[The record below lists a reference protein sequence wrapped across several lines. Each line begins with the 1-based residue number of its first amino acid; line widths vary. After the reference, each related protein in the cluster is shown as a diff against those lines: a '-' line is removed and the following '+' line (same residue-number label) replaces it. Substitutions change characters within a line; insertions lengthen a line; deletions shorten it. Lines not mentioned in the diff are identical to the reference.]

1 MSWSKR
7 RRADPLRVAEA
18 SLLGAR
24 RRLADLSRPE
34 FASRYTPEHLALER
48 ADALDSIARNSERI
62 RQLGGD
68 PDAPRLEPQ

>member
-1 MSWSKR
+1 MSWTKR

-24 RRLADLSRPE
+24 RRLADLSRPD
-34 FASRYTPEHLALER
+34 FAQQFTPHHLEQER
-48 ADALDSIARNSERI
+48 AEAVDSIALFSERI

-68 PDAPRLEPQ
+68 PDRPQLQ